1 MVEAIALWLHGTLG
15 GKFLLT
21 LLISMIPV
29 LELRGGVPAGVA
41 MGLPIPL
48 AFLAGLVGNMSPVP
62 FIILFARQILR
73 WLYEHIPA
81 LANLTRKIET
91 RAAAKSKQAAKYKT
105 WGLLLLV
112 AIPLPGT
119 GAWTGALVAAMMRI
133 RLRRAFPAVALG
145 VVIAAFVVS
154 VITYGARMV
163 F

>member
-48 AFLAGLVGNMSPVP
+48 AFLAGLVGNMIPVP

-81 LANLTRKIET
+81 LANLT
-91 RAAAKSKQAAKYKT
+91 
-105 WGLLLLV
+105 
-112 AIPLPGT
+112 
-119 GAWTGALVAAMMRI
+119 
-133 RLRRAFPAVALG
+133 
-145 VVIAAFVVS
+145 
-154 VITYGARMV
+154 
-163 F
+163 

>member
-1 MVEAIALWLHGTLG
+1 M
-15 GKFLLT
+15 F
-21 LLISMIPV
+21 
-29 LELRGGVPAGVA
+29 
-41 MGLPIPL
+41 
-48 AFLAGLVGNMSPVP
+48 PVP

-119 GAWTGALVAAMMRI
+119 GAWTGALVAALTDL
-133 RLRRAFPAVALG
+133 RLKRAVPVIFLG
-145 VVIAAFVVS
+145 VLIAGIIITS
-154 VITYGARMV
+154 LTYGVSALI
-163 F
+163 